1 MTDEMLDEMVEPID
15 EPGVT
20 SWACS
25 EEGGGPDVGIWVGLG
40 GGEFLW
46 CGEIVRERYDD
57 AAPASHDL
65 GSDGGWWL
73 IHYTKTDAVVLAKML
88 DAEAS
93 DHLTQLMA
101 RLLYNR
107 PTPTETQDV

>member
-1 MTDEMLDEMVEPID
+1 
-15 EPGVT
+15 
-20 SWACS
+20 
-25 EEGGGPDVGIWVGLG
+25 
-40 GGEFLW
+40 
-46 CGEIVRERYDD
+46 
-57 AAPASHDL
+57 
-65 GSDGGWWL
+65 
-73 IHYTKTDAVVLAKML
+73 VLAKML